1 MINFNGF
8 TKKTA
13 LLGDLNDVWER
24 CKLPQSV
31 EDNYSV
37 IESYIRHLHTSEFRL
52 FKDSLIVDHF
62 IQSNNSD
69 NIVIQLNK
77 QYLGIWL
84 VTVYVDSSKYEYY
97 DFLCKEED
105 LDKVLGDY

>member
-1 MINFNGF
+1 MIKFNGF
-8 TKKTA
+8 TKEIAT
-13 LLGDLNDVWER
+13 LEDLNNVWER
-24 CKLPQSV
+24 CKLPQNI
-31 EDNYSV
+31 EDEHNV
-37 IESYIRHLHTSEFRL
+37 LESYIRHLHTSDFRL
-52 FKDSLIVDHF
+52 YKDTLVVDHF

-69 NIVIQLNK
+69 SIVIQLNK